1 MARIGIELL
10 ARRDFHDAPEVEHDD
25 LIADVLDDGEIVR
38 DEQHGQS
45 KADLQIAQQIDD
57 LGLDR
62 DVKRG
67 DRLVGHDQLRL

>member
-1 MARIGIELL
+1 MARIGIELF

-25 LIADVLDDGEIVR
+25 GITDVLNNCEIVR

-57 LGLDR
+57 LSLDR
-62 DVKRG
+62 DIKCG